1 MERELPELHAH
12 LAHLHVELTSF
23 LPSWL
28 GTLFM
33 TDLNPAPTLTLNP
46 TLTLFLTPTSS
57 LTMTRTL
64 TLTRTQPLPEAC
76 PYPGTLFMTTL
87 ALDTAARCWDC
98 YLRDGELFVCT
109 ST

>member
-33 TDLNPAPTLTLNP
+33 TNLNPAPTLTLTP
-46 TLTLFLTPTSS
+46 TLTLYLTPTSS
-57 LTMTRTL
+57 LTMTRILTLTRTL
-64 TLTRTQPLPEAC
+64 TLTRSLPLSRH
-76 PYPGTLFMTTL
+76 
-87 ALDTAARCWDC
+87 ALHDDSGPRHGGKVLGLLPTGR
-98 YLRDGELFVCT
+98 
-109 ST
+109 

>member
-12 LAHLHVELTSF
+12 LAHLHVELISF

-33 TDLNPAPTLTLNP
+33 TNLNPAPTLTLTP
-46 TLTLFLTPTSS
+46 TLTLYLTPTSS

-64 TLTRTQPLPEAC
+64 TLTRSLPLSRH
-76 PYPGTLFMTTL
+76 
-87 ALDTAARCWDC
+87 ALHDDSRPRHGGKGLGLLPTGR
-98 YLRDGELFVCT
+98 
-109 ST
+109 

>member
-33 TDLNPAPTLTLNP
+33 TNLNPAPTLALTP
-46 TLTLFLTPTSS
+46 TLTLYLTPTSS

-64 TLTRTQPLPEAC
+64 TLTRTLPLSRH
-76 PYPGTLFMTTL
+76 
-87 ALDTAARCWDC
+87 ALHDDSRPRHCGKGLGLLPTGR
-98 YLRDGELFVCT
+98 
-109 ST
+109 

>member
-28 GTLFM
+28 GTLCM
-33 TDLNPAPTLTLNP
+33 TNLNPAPTLTLTP
-46 TLTLFLTPTSS
+46 TLTLYLTPTSS

-64 TLTRTQPLPEAC
+64 TLARSLPLSRR
-76 PYPGTLFMTTL
+76 
-87 ALDTAARCWDC
+87 ALHDDSRPRHGGKGLGLLPTGR
-98 YLRDGELFVCT
+98 
-109 ST
+109 

>member
-33 TDLNPAPTLTLNP
+33 TNLNPAPTLTLNP

-64 TLTRTQPLPEAC
+64 TLTRSLPLSRH
-76 PYPGTLFMTTL
+76 
-87 ALDTAARCWDC
+87 ALHDDSRPRHGGKVLGLLPTGR
-98 YLRDGELFVCT
+98 
-109 ST
+109 